1 MYIVTMNHPETGERV
16 RYSKH
21 ASESQAAGVVEAI
34 NTMQP
39 LAAASY
45 RKEA

>member
-21 ASESQAAGVVEAI
+21 ESESQAAGVVEAI

-39 LAAASY
+39 LADASY